1 MSAAC
6 QNLHGGVSVTAT
18 TTQGTDQDLL
28 AINTVRT
35 LAMDAIQKA
44 GDGHPGTAMA
54 LAPAA
59 YVLWTRFVT
68 FDPDAPGWPNRDRFV
83 LSSGHASVLQYDVLH
98 LTGYDLTLEDL
109 ERQRQWGSRTP
120 GHPERGHTPGIEVTT
135 GPLGQ
140 GVGNAVGMAIAER
153 FLDARF
159 NRTGHRVVDHRTWA
173 FCSDGDIMEGISSE
187 ASSIAGFLG
196 LGKLT
201 LLYDDNHITID
212 GPTSI
217 TFGEDVESRYRAYGW
232 HTQAVEDANDLEAI
246 AAAFRAAVDE
256 TSRPSLIRLRSHI
269 AYGAPHAQDTPK
281 AHGSALG
288 EDEVR
293 ATKQAYG
300 WDPDRHFF
308 VPDGVYDSWRAR
320 VPGNQRAHAE
330 WDRAMGAYAEAEPEL
345 AAELRD
351 SLQGRLPEGWD
362 ADLDKLFVEPAK
374 VATRSASNKVMNSIA
389 PKLANFLGGAAD
401 LAESNKTD
409 LEGAGDF
416 GPGSNGRNLHYG
428 IREHAMGAISN
439 GIAAHGGLR
448 PFAATFLIFS
458 DYMRPSVRLA
468 CLMGL
473 PVVYV
478 WTHDSIGLGGDGPTH
493 QPVEHL
499 ASLRAMPN
507 LRVIRPAD
515 GPETA
520 EAWRAALARTDGPTA
535 LVLSR
540 QNLPPID
547 RVRFARSDGLHRGA
561 YVLAEAG
568 PGDGGSATSAPGM
581 AAAPTAP
588 DLILIATGSEVW
600 LAIAAREALEADG
613 IATRVVSM
621 PSWELFSQQERAYR
635 DQVLPPE
642 VPARLAV
649 EAASPFGWREWV
661 GDAGEVVGVD
671 HFGASAPGELVL
683 EKYGFTAENVVARA
697 RELLGRLGRAGA
709 GTGQA
714 AGPPA

>member
-1 MSAAC
+1 M
-6 QNLHGGVSVTAT
+6 TAT
-18 TTQGTDQDLL
+18 IAQGTEQDLL

-35 LAMDAIQKA
+35 LAMDAIQRA

-59 YVLWTRFVT
+59 YVLWTRFLS
-68 FDPDAPGWPNRDRFV
+68 FDPEAPDWPDRDRFV
-83 LSSGHASVLQYDVLH
+83 LSCGHASVLQYDALH
-98 LTGYDLTLEDL
+98 LTGYDLSMDDL

-120 GHPERGHTPGIEVTT
+120 GHPERGLTPGIEVTT

-153 FLDARF
+153 FLAARY
-159 NRTGHRVVDHRTWA
+159 NRPGLDVVDHRTWA
-173 FCSDGDIMEGISSE
+173 FCSDGDVMEGISSE

-196 LGKLT
+196 LDKLT

-217 TFGEDVESRYRAYGW
+217 TFHEDVEARYRAYGW

-246 AAAFRAAVDE
+246 AAAFQAAVDE
-256 TSRPSLIRLRSHI
+256 TERPSFIRLRSHI

-281 AHGSALG
+281 AHGAALG

-293 ATKQAYG
+293 ATKQVYG
-300 WDPDRHFF
+300 WDPDQHFL
-308 VPDGVYDSWRAR
+308 VPDGVYERWRVRVPANRRAR
-320 VPGNQRAHAE
+320 QDWELGMA
-330 WDRAMGAYAEAEPEL
+330 AYDQAEPEL

-351 SLQGRLPEGWD
+351 SLAGALPRGWD
-362 ADLDKLFVEPAK
+362 ADLDKLFSEPK
-374 VATRSASNKVMNSIA
+374 KLATRIASQQVMNAIA
-389 PKLANFLGGAAD
+389 PKVPTFLGGSAD

-409 LEGAGDF
+409 LEGLGDF
-416 GPGSNGRNLHYG
+416 GPRSTGRNLHYG

-439 GIAAHGGLR
+439 GLAAHGGLR

-468 CLMGL
+468 ALTGL

-499 ASLRAMPN
+499 ASLRAMPV

-515 GPETA
+515 GPETV

-535 LVLSR
+535 LALTR

-547 RVRFARSDGLHRGA
+547 RERYATADGLRRGA

-568 PGDGGSATSAPGM
+568 AGGDAGSDVR
-581 AAAPTAP
+581 P

-600 LAIAAREALEADG
+600 LALAARDLLEAEG
-613 IATRVVSM
+613 VATRVVSM
-621 PSWELFSQQERAYR
+621 PCWELFSEQDQAYR
-635 DQVLPPE
+635 DQVLPPG
-642 VPARLAV
+642 VRARLAV

-661 GDAGEVVGVD
+661 GDAGEVVGVER
-671 HFGASAPGELVL
+671 FGASAPGEEVL
-683 EKYGFTAENVVARA
+683 EHYGFTVDNVAGRARA
-697 RELLGRLGRAGA
+697 LLERLGRDRAG
-709 GTGQA
+709 Q
-714 AGPPA
+714 GPPWDVPA

>member
-1 MSAAC
+1 LPSPPLAAC
-6 QNLHGGVSVTAT
+6 QNLDGGVSVTAT
-18 TTQGTDQDLL
+18 IAQGTQQDLL

-35 LAMDAIQKA
+35 LAMDAVQRA

-59 YVLWTRFVT
+59 YVLWTRFLR
-68 FDPDAPGWPNRDRFV
+68 FDPEAPGWPDRDRFV
-83 LSSGHASVLQYDVLH
+83 LSCGHASVLQYDVLH
-98 LTGYDLTLEDL
+98 LTGYDLGIEDL
-109 ERQRQWGSRTP
+109 KRQRQWGSRTP
-120 GHPERGHTPGIEVTT
+120 GHPEHGLTPGIEVTT

-153 FLDARF
+153 FLAARY
-159 NRTGHRVVDHRTWA
+159 NRPDHPVIDHRTWA
-173 FCSDGDIMEGISSE
+173 FCSDGDVMEGVSGE

-217 TFGEDVESRYRAYGW
+217 TFDEDVEARYHAYGW
-232 HTQAVEDANDLEAI
+232 HTQAVEDATDLEAI
-246 AAAFRAAVDE
+246 TASFQAAVDE
-256 TSRPSLIRLRSHI
+256 TDRPSFIRLRSHI
-269 AYGAPHAQDTPK
+269 AYGAPHAQDTSK
-281 AHGSALG
+281 AHGTALG

-293 ATKQAYG
+293 ATKEVYG
-300 WDPDRHFF
+300 WDPDAHFL
-308 VPDGVYDSWRAR
+308 VPDGVYDRWRVR
-320 VPGNQRAHAE
+320 VPANRRVRQDWE
-330 WDRAMGAYAEAEPEL
+330 RAMAAYQQAEPEL

-351 SLQGRLPEGWD
+351 ALAGTLPSGWD
-362 ADLDKLFVEPAK
+362 ADLDKLFTEPK
-374 VATRSASNKVMNSIA
+374 KLATRTASQQVMNAIA
-389 PKLANFLGGAAD
+389 PKVPTFLGGAAD

-409 LEGAGDF
+409 LEGLGDF
-416 GPGSNGRNLHYG
+416 GPSSNGRNLHFG
-428 IREHAMGAISN
+428 IREHAMGAISS
-439 GIAAHGGLR
+439 GMAVHGGLR
-448 PFAATFLIFS
+448 PFAATFLVFS

-468 CLMGL
+468 ALMGL

-499 ASLRAMPN
+499 ASLRAMPG

-535 LVLSR
+535 LALTR

-547 RVRFARSDGLHRGA
+547 RSRFARADGLRRGA

-568 PGDGGSATSAPGM
+568 GAPD
-581 AAAPTAP
+581 AVRP

-600 LAIAAREALEADG
+600 LALAARDLLEAEG

-621 PSWELFSQQERAYR
+621 PCWELFSEQDQAYR
-635 DQVLPPE
+635 DQVLPHE
-642 VPARLAV
+642 VRARLAV

-661 GDAGEVVGVD
+661 GDAGEVVGVER
-671 HFGASAPGELVL
+671 FGASAPGEEVL
-683 EKYGFTAENVVARA
+683 EHYGFTADNVAGRARA
-697 RELLGRLGRAGA
+697 LLDRLGRAG
-709 GTGQA
+709 Q
-714 AGPPA
+714 GPLADLPA